1 MSDFRTHGSDSRI
14 TKHSKNYRF
23 FPDQEESFPS
33 STTPACC
40 FLISGGAETTTL
52 QRGTYTY
59 PFELKLHGQARPA
72 PFKSTFGRTYF
83 KVTLHVISL
92 IGNIFWSEKIA
103 DEKLIKT
110 AGYLRL
116 YPNFSEPIQFVFTKE
131 RSFFSK
137 RPPLKLVVTIEKMG
151 YLPGEKIFCQI
162 QIQNFALE
170 RISEI
175 SVSFVQR
182 ITYYDN
188 LASKVMVAVLDE
200 QGHVCDSTNGLTRW
214 DLSIPIPGKLMPSF
228 GNGRK
233 CIEVN
238 YFLQVRV
245 EGKSSING
253 EREIIIG
260 TTRNAESSEPLDVM
274 ECRRVSVDSLWDTMS
289 VQSGSTNPPS
299 YSELSSRRTSVDTL
313 PPVYDSVVTDSA
325 WLNSQILN
333 VCK

>member
-1 MSDFRTHGSDSRI
+1 
-14 TKHSKNYRF
+14 
-23 FPDQEESFPS
+23 
-33 STTPACC
+33 
-40 FLISGGAETTTL
+40 
-52 QRGTYTY
+52 
-59 PFELKLHGQARPA
+59 
-72 PFKSTFGRTYF
+72 
-83 KVTLHVISL
+83 
-92 IGNIFWSEKIA
+92 
-103 DEKLIKT
+103 
-110 AGYLRL
+110 
-116 YPNFSEPIQFVFTKE
+116 
-131 RSFFSK
+131 
-137 RPPLKLVVTIEKMG
+137 MG